1 MEVQRDKLG
10 TDKLGTGKLSKN
22 KLGAASVA
30 RHARAGFSL
39 LELMLVLA
47 IMGIL
52 MGVAA
57 VTLLGQGDKARI
69 RATEM
74 TLNTVGAQVQAYM
87 LENANTPPDSLQVLI
102 TDRRL
107 EQGSLNDA
115 WKQPLWYNPNPEK
128 EGIAFELLSF
138 GPDKQ
143 YGTED
148 DIDYWMLRQQ

>member
-1 MEVQRDKLG
+1 MKLRSTEFGASSG
-10 TDKLGTGKLSKN
+10 T
-22 KLGAASVA
+22 
-30 RHARAGFSL
+30 RHLRAGFSL

-57 VTLLGQGDKARI
+57 VTLVGQGDKARI

-74 TLNTVGAQVQAYM
+74 TLSTVGAQVKAYM
-87 LENANTPPDSLQVLI
+87 LENANTPPESLETLI
-102 TDRRL
+102 ADKRL
-107 EQGSLNDA
+107 EKGSLTDA

-128 EGIAFELLSF
+128 EGIDFELISF

-148 DIDYWMLRQQ
+148 DIDYARLSER